1 MSAKWQRESDRYV
14 RDKMNLLVTGAWSDG
29 KNCISELEAMG
40 HSVCFMQFEKDD
52 LPCPYDWVE
61 GVICN
66 GLFLTHPIEKFPN
79 LRYIQLTS
87 AGFDRVD
94 MDYVKAHGIEI
105 HNARGVYSIPMAEF
119 ALCGVLQLYKQAAFF
134 RENQKQHLW
143 EKHRG
148 LMELAD
154 KTVLI
159 VGCGSVGNECAKR
172 FKAFD
177 CKIIGV
183 DLYPRED
190 SLYSEIL
197 PLDKL
202 NEALTQADI
211 VVLTLPL
218 TEQTKHLMD
227 EERFSLM
234 KDGAAL
240 VNIARGAI
248 IDTNSLLNHIDR
260 LTGAVLDVFE
270 EEPLSTDS
278 SLWNKQNII
287 LTPHNSFV
295 GEGNG
300 ERLRS
305 IIFDN
310 LR

>member
-1 MSAKWQRESDRYV
+1 
-14 RDKMNLLVTGAWSDG
+14 MNLLVTGAWSDG

-61 GVICN
+61 GVIGN
-66 GLFLTHPIEKFPN
+66 GLFLTHPIERFKN

-119 ALCGVLQLYKQAAFF
+119 ALCGVLQLYKQTASF

-148 LMELAD
+148 LMELVD

-159 VGCGSVGNECAKR
+159 VGCGSVGSECAKR

-177 CKIIGV
+177 CKIIGA
-183 DLYPRED
+183 DLFPRED

-197 PLDKL
+197 PLDRF

-218 TEQTKHLMD
+218 TEQTKHMMN
-227 EERFSLM
+227 EERFSLL
-234 KDGAAL
+234 KDGATL

-248 IDTNSLLNHIDR
+248 VDTNALLSHIDR

-278 SLWNKQNII
+278 PLWDKQSII

-300 ERLRS
+300 DRLRS
-305 IIFDN
+305 IILSD

>member
-1 MSAKWQRESDRYV
+1 
-14 RDKMNLLVTGAWSDG
+14 MNLLVTGAWSYG
-29 KNCISELEAMG
+29 KNCISELETMG
-40 HSVCFMQFEKDD
+40 HNVVFMQFEKDD

-66 GLFLTHPIEKFPN
+66 GLFLSHPIERFPN

-94 MDYVKAHGIEI
+94 MDYVKAHDIEI
-105 HNARGVYSIPMAEF
+105 HNARGVYSVPMAEF
-119 ALCGVLQLYKQAAFF
+119 AVCGVLQLYKQAAFF
-134 RENQKQHLW
+134 RENQKRRLW

-148 LMELAD
+148 LSELAE

-177 CKIIGV
+177 CEVIGV
-183 DLYPRED
+183 DMFPRED
-190 SLYSEIL
+190 SLYGEIF

-202 NEALTQADI
+202 DDALSRADI

-218 TEQTKHLMD
+218 TEQTKYLMN

-234 KDGAAL
+234 KDGATL
-240 VNIARGAI
+240 INIARGAI
-248 IDTNSLLNHIDR
+248 IDTEALLNHIDR

-270 EEPLSTDS
+270 EEPLSEDS
-278 SLWNKQNII
+278 PLWDKQNII

-300 ERLRS
+300 ERLKN
-305 IIFDN
+305 IIMAN
-310 LR
+310 LYKG

>member
-1 MSAKWQRESDRYV
+1 
-14 RDKMNLLVTGAWSDG
+14 MNLLVTGAWSDG
-29 KNCISELEAMG
+29 KNCITELEAMG
-40 HSVCFMQFEKDD
+40 HTVVFMQYEKDE
-52 LPCPYDWVE
+52 LPCSYEWVE
-61 GVICN
+61 GVVCN
-66 GLFLTHPIEKFPN
+66 GLFLSHPIEKFTN

-119 ALCGVLQLYKQAAFF
+119 ALSGVLQLYKQAAFF
-134 RENQKQHLW
+134 RENQKLHLW

-148 LMELAD
+148 LLELAG
-154 KTVLI
+154 KKVLV

-172 FKAFD
+172 FAAFG
-177 CKIIGV
+177 CEVTGV

-190 SLYSEIL
+190 GFYSKVL

-202 NEALTQADI
+202 DDTLITADI

-218 TEQTKHLMD
+218 SEQTRHLMND
-227 EERFSLM
+227 NKLSLL
-234 KDGAAL
+234 KDGAVL

-248 IDTNSLLNHIDR
+248 VDTEALINHIDR
-260 LTGAVLDVFE
+260 LGGAVLDVFE
-270 EEPLSTDS
+270 EDPLIDNCQ
-278 SLWNKQNII
+278 LWDKPNVI

-300 ERLRS
+300 ERLRENIS
-305 IIFDN
+305 TN
-310 LR
+310 LEVSL

>member
-1 MSAKWQRESDRYV
+1 
-14 RDKMNLLVTGAWSDG
+14 MNLLVTGAWSDG
-29 KNCISELEAMG
+29 KNCIAELETMG
-40 HSVCFMQFEKDD
+40 HTVIFMQYEKDE
-52 LPCPYDWVE
+52 LPCFYEWVE

-66 GLFLTHPIEKFPN
+66 GLFLTHPIEQFTN

-94 MDYVKAHGIEI
+94 MDYVKSHEIEI

-134 RENQKQHLW
+134 RENQRKHLW

-148 LMELAD
+148 LLELAG
-154 KTVLI
+154 KKVLI

-177 CKIIGV
+177 CSITGV
-183 DLYPRED
+183 DLFPRED
-190 SLYSEIL
+190 SLYSEML

-202 NEALTQADI
+202 DNALKQADI

-218 TEQTKHLMD
+218 TEQTRHLID
-227 EERFSLM
+227 NRKLSLM
-234 KDGAAL
+234 KDGATL

-248 IDTNSLLNHIDR
+248 VDTDALLNHIDR
-260 LTGAVLDVFE
+260 FTGAVLDVFE
-270 EEPLSTDS
+270 EEPLNENSP
-278 SLWNKQNII
+278 LWDKPNII

-300 ERLRS
+300 ERLKE
-305 IIFDN
+305 IITEN
-310 LR
+310 LI

>member
-1 MSAKWQRESDRYV
+1 
-14 RDKMNLLVTGAWSDG
+14 MNLLVTGAWSDG

-52 LPCPYDWVE
+52 LPCPYEWVE

-66 GLFLTHPIEKFPN
+66 GLFLTHPIERFKN

-183 DLYPRED
+183 DLFPRED
-190 SLYSEIL
+190 SLYSKIL

-202 NEALTQADI
+202 DEALTQADI

-234 KDGAAL
+234 KDGATL

-248 IDTNSLLNHIDR
+248 IDTNALINHIDR

-278 SLWNKQNII
+278 PLWDEQNII

-295 GEGNG
+295 GDGNG

-305 IIFDN
+305 IILSN

>member
-1 MSAKWQRESDRYV
+1 
-14 RDKMNLLVTGAWSDG
+14 MNLLVTGAWSDG
-29 KNCISELEAMG
+29 KNCIAELETMG
-40 HSVCFMQFEKDD
+40 HTVTFMQYEKDE
-52 LPCPYDWVE
+52 LPCSYEWVE

-66 GLFLTHPIEKFPN
+66 GLFLTHPIEQFTN

-94 MDYVKAHGIEI
+94 MDYIKTHEIEI

-119 ALCGVLQLYKQAAFF
+119 ALFGVLQLYKQAAFF
-134 RENQKQHLW
+134 RENQRKHLW

-148 LMELAD
+148 LLELAG
-154 KTVLI
+154 KNVLI

-177 CKIIGV
+177 CVLTGV
-183 DLYPRED
+183 DLFPRED
-190 SLYSEIL
+190 SLYSEML

-202 NEALTQADI
+202 DNALKQTDI

-218 TEQTKHLMD
+218 TEQTKNLID
-227 EERFSLM
+227 DSKLSLL
-234 KDGAAL
+234 KDGATL

-248 IDTNSLLNHIDR
+248 VNTDALLNHIDR

-270 EEPLSTDS
+270 KEPLNENSPMWD
-278 SLWNKQNII
+278 KPNII

-300 ERLRS
+300 ERLKE
-305 IIFDN
+305 IITEN
-310 LR
+310 LI